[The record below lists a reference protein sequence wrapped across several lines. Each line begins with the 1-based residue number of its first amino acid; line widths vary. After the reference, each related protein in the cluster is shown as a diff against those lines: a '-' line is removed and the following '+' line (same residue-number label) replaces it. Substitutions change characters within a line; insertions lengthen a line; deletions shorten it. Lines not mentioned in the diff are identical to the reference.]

1 MAEGYWDHIEP
12 FWEAVS
18 IYDGPETFLRQF
30 AEVPEHAGHLFA
42 VHWCISEVC
51 NGGFHQFF
59 YNSTGVLAPEALA
72 GFKIVG
78 MPETAAIVAEAMAR
92 LPNPFPRDRELRQVG
107 LDALDPEDLD
117 EEDDW
122 ESPFDDLDSRFYN
135 LYETENGGWDAI
147 NGYAAQFPIPR
158 RKGLLSRLL
167 GFFGKK

>member
-30 AEVPEHAGHLFA
+30 ADMPEHAGHLFA

-72 GFKIVG
+72 GFKTVG
-78 MPETAAIVAEAMAR
+78 MPETAAIVAEAIAR
-92 LPNPFPRDRELRQVG
+92 LPNPYPRDRDIRQDA
-107 LDALDPEDLD
+107 LDALDSG
-117 EEDDW
+117 EEGEEDW
-122 ESPFDDLDSRFYN
+122 ESPFDDLDAKFYG
-135 LYETENGGWDAI
+135 LYDTENGGVAAADR
-147 NGYAAQFPIPR
+147 YAAQFPIPR
-158 RKGLLSRLL
+158 RKGLLDRLL
-167 GFFGKK
+167 GFWRK